1 LDKNMYNE
9 VAQQNTLFL
18 CFRTSPSSYKSRNL
32 DVVAFAKIAKQNGT
46 KQRKLLIVTYFIYVV
61 SSVRLEDRY
70 ALLWAQR
77 LITVAHGF
85 PSCSHRVIRG
95 TSLFYY
101 CTIGCIQ
108 RRIAMQEPGEV
119 WPNVSP

>member
-46 KQRKLLIVTYFIYVV
+46 KHKE
-61 SSVRLEDRY
+61 SSWLSHTSSMLS
-70 ALLWAQR
+70 ALSVLKTDMLSYEHKDW
-77 LITVAHGF
+77 
-85 PSCSHRVIRG
+85 
-95 TSLFYY
+95 
-101 CTIGCIQ
+101 
-108 RRIAMQEPGEV
+108 
-119 WPNVSP
+119 